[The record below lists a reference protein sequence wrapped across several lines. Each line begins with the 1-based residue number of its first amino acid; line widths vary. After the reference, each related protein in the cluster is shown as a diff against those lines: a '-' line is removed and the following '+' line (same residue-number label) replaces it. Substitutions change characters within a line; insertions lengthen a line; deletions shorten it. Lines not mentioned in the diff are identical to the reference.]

1 MTGSYRLAIDI
12 GGTFTDG
19 VLLDEATGRTRT
31 VKVPTTPDD
40 PSLGFLS
47 AVRRAMEEEGMAPDR
62 LSNIVHA
69 TTVATNVIH
78 EGKLSLTALLVTEGF
93 GDMLEI
99 ARQIRPV
106 LYDLDALRPEPL
118 VPRWLCREVPERMAA
133 DGTIVT
139 ELDEDAVHDAAAA
152 FRAAGVMAVVVCFL
166 HAYVDDTHERRA
178 VSILRDELPGAFVS
192 GSTDVGRF
200 RGEYARA
207 CTALINAG
215 LVPKVGRYFARLQ
228 GALESMGLPKD
239 VLVMQSNG
247 GVLPAEVAAKVPV
260 HIVESGPAAGVICA
274 GALARQLGL
283 LNIISFDMGGTTAK
297 AGLVREGTP
306 QLAQEYEVGTQAVT
320 RVEVNRGAGYPVK
333 ISVIDLVEVGAGGGS
348 IGWVDSGGVLR
359 VGPVSA
365 GADPGPACYG
375 RGAEAPTVTDANL
388 VLGRINPAYF
398 LGGEILLSVDAAR
411 DTLAREVASPLGIAV
426 EAAARGIISVA
437 NANMLAA
444 LRMVSIQRGLD
455 PRDFTFMCL
464 GGAAG
469 LHADHLMR
477 LLPARNALIPVSP
490 GVGTARGLLS
500 ADLRREF
507 RLSRRITL
515 ISDQLDQLNGAF
527 AELASQAQRAFSREP
542 VEDSSVHCEFAAD
555 VRYVGQSYQLAIPI
569 EVVPL
574 PPRGLPAL
582 TRDFRSEH
590 RRLYGYAPDDE
601 PVELVAVFVV
611 AVVPMPKPRPI
622 MLAPSKLGGRQAI
635 RGRREVDFDNDHF
648 RSCSIYDR
656 DALGAGDRVP
666 GPAVIEER
674 HSTVLVLP
682 GSIASIDS
690 YGNILLCTVGSK
702 PADCGA
708 SAIR

>member
-1 MTGSYRLAIDI
+1 MTGPYRLAIDI

-40 PSLGFLS
+40 PSQGFLN
-47 AVRRAMEEEGMAPDR
+47 AVRRAMDEEGVAPNR
-62 LSNIVHA
+62 LANIVHA

-78 EGKLSLTALLVTEGF
+78 EGKLSLTGLVVTEGF

-118 VPRWLCREVPERMAA
+118 VPRWLCREIAQRTAA

-139 ELDEDAVHDAAAA
+139 ELDEEAVRKAATA

-178 VSILRDELPGAFVS
+178 VSILRDALPEAFVS
-192 GSTDVGRF
+192 GSTDIGRF

-215 LVPKVGRYFARLQ
+215 LVPKVGRYFARLR
-228 GALESMGLPKD
+228 GALDSMGLSKD

-247 GVLPAEVAAKVPV
+247 GVLPADVAAEVPV

-274 GALARQLGL
+274 GDIARQLGL
-283 LNIISFDMGGTTAK
+283 SNVICFDMGGTTAK
-297 AGLVREGTP
+297 AGLVRDGAP
-306 QLAQEYEVGTQAVT
+306 QLTREYEVGTQAVA
-320 RVEVNRGAGYPVK
+320 RVEVHRGAGYPIKV
-333 ISVIDLVEVGAGGGS
+333 SVIDLVEVGAGGGS
-348 IGWVDSGGVLR
+348 IGWIDSGGILR

-398 LGGEILLSVDAAR
+398 LGGEIVLSVDAAR
-411 DTLAREVASPLGIAV
+411 DALARHVAAPLGITVA
-426 EAAARGIISVA
+426 AAARGIISVA

-477 LLPARNALIPVSP
+477 LLPARDALIPVSP

-500 ADLRREF
+500 ADIRREF
-507 RLSRRITL
+507 RLSRRIPL
-515 ISDQLDQLNGAF
+515 ASDQRDHLNGAF
-527 AELASQAQRAFSREP
+527 AELASQAQGAFPSHSAGASTVRY
-542 VEDSSVHCEFAAD
+542 EFAAE
-555 VRYVGQSYQLAIPI
+555 VGFVGQSYQLTIPI
-569 EVVPL
+569 AAVPL
-574 PPRGLPAL
+574 PTKGVPAL
-582 TRDFRSEH
+582 ARDFRSEH
-590 RRLYGYAPDDE
+590 HRLYGYAPEDE

-611 AVVPMPKPRPI
+611 AVIPIPKPRPI
-622 MLAPSKLGGRQAI
+622 VLSPSERGGRQAI
-635 RGRREVDFDNDHF
+635 RGRREVDVDDDHVQ
-648 RSCSIYDR
+648 SCAIYNR
-656 DALGAGDRVP
+656 YALGAGDRVP

-674 HSTVLVLP
+674 DSTVLVLP
-682 GSIASIDS
+682 GSVASIDS
-690 YGNILLCTVGSK
+690 YGNIFLCT
-702 PADCGA
+702 ADCP
-708 SAIR
+708 